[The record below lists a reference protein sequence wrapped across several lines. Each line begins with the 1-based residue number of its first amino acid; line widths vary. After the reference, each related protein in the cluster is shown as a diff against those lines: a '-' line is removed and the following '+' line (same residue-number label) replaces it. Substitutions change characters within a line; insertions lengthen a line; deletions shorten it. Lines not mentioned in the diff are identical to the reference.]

1 MPPEF
6 LEYLIFNTFTM
17 NTNYIEKTT
26 ISNASYKLLK
36 LLLHENAMLL
46 TILSEAETYH
56 QALDEIKNW
65 VTGFLAS
72 RSKSYNSLNETYY
85 ESDSYDDME
94 WDEVAAFRILDYIE
108 NSGKTLEDLNYGGIT
123 FTNDPFRPLW
133 LAFRKGRGGGTE
145 AYFADLLHLFRQFS
159 GKNARVLPDFETLE
173 KWMHRHPTGLD
184 ESIIALREE
193 NKNRIMKTL
202 IRKIDKG
209 ELMSTRYF
217 FEPGLSAKGKLNKM
231 KDWWNTAHFHLRF
244 AIRNPELLNEM
255 LDFSLDSKTLQ
266 LLDKAV
272 KKGIPVFVNPYYL
285 SLINVNTPGFAQG
298 ADQSIKDYVFVS
310 EELIEKFGD
319 IAAWEKEDVV
329 EPGKPN
335 AAGWILPSKHN
346 IHRRYPEVAILIPD
360 TAGRACGGLCV
371 SCQRMYD
378 FQKGHL
384 NFNLEKLLPAESWP
398 KKLRKLLGYFEHD
411 SQLRDILITGGDG
424 LMSSDKSLNLIL
436 DEIYEMAKRKK
447 EANLL
452 RLENEKYAE
461 MIKIRIGTRLPVYLP
476 QRITEDLVKILANF
490 RRKAELIGFRQFV
503 IQTHFESAMEITP
516 EVKKAVGMLLNA
528 GWMVV
533 NQQVFIASASR
544 RGHTAK
550 LRKTLNDIGVLGY
563 YTFTVKGYLENKHN
577 FTPNARAV
585 QEQAEEKVFGTVSR
599 DDLKM
604 VRKFPSQTNNLVAGI
619 KELRRK
625 AGLPFL
631 ATDRNVMNLPGVGKS
646 LTFRTIGI
654 TPDGRR
660 ILEFEHD
667 HNRVH
672 SPVIHEM
679 GKVVII
685 ESKPVYE
692 YVRQLEKMG
701 ENPQEYLSVFG
712 YSYGKTKKRF
722 PIFRYPGYEYEVT
735 DELTH
740 FELTE
745 NVDNLEKL

>member
-1 MPPEF
+1 
-6 LEYLIFNTFTM
+6 M
-17 NTNYIEKTT
+17 NTNHIEKIT
-26 ISNASYKLLK
+26 ISNASYRLLK
-36 LLLHENAMLL
+36 LLLIENPVIL
-46 TILSEAETYH
+46 TILNEAETYH

-65 VTGFLAS
+65 VTSFLES
-72 RSKSYNSLNETYY
+72 RGKTYFSLDEAYREGENDAE
-85 ESDSYDDME
+85 ME

-108 NSGKTLEDLNYGGIT
+108 NTGRTLEDHNYGGVTLI
-123 FTNDPFRPLW
+123 NDPFRPLW
-133 LAFRKGRGGGTE
+133 LSFKKGRGGGTE
-145 AYFADLLHLFRQFS
+145 DYFADMLHLFRQFS
-159 GKNARVLPDFETLE
+159 GKSTRKLPDAETLE
-173 KWMHRHPTGLD
+173 RWMDRHPTGLD
-184 ESIIALREE
+184 ENIVTLREE

-209 ELMSTRYF
+209 EIKSTRFY
-217 FEPGLSAKGKLNKM
+217 FEPGLSAEGKLKKM
-231 KDWWNTAHFHLRF
+231 KEWWKTSHFHLRF
-244 AIRNPELLNEM
+244 AVRNPEMLNEM
-255 LDFSLDSKTLQ
+255 LDFSLTAKTLN

-285 SLINVNTPGFAQG
+285 SLINVNTPGFAHG
-298 ADQSIKDYVFVS
+298 ADQPIRDYVFAS

-319 IAAWEKEDVV
+319 IEAWEKEDEV

-335 AAGWILPSKHN
+335 AAGWILPAKHN

-384 NFNLEKLLPAESWP
+384 NFNLEKLLPVETWP
-398 KKLRKLLGYFEHD
+398 KKLRKLLGYFEFD

-424 LMSSDKSLNLIL
+424 LMSADKSLSLIL
-436 DEIYEMAKRKK
+436 DEIYEMARRKK

-452 RLENEKYAE
+452 RPENEKFAE

-490 RRKAELIGFRQFV
+490 REKAELIGFQQFV

-516 EVKKAVGMLLNA
+516 EVKKAVEMLLNA

-585 QEQAEEKVFGTVSR
+585 QELTEEKVFGTVGR
-599 DDLKM
+599 ENMNL
-604 VRKFPSQTNNLVAGI
+604 VRKFPSQTKNLGYHI
-619 KELRRK
+619 NELRRK
-625 AGLPFL
+625 ADLPFI
-631 ATDRNVMNLPGVGKS
+631 ASDRNVMNLPGVGKS

-667 HNRVH
+667 QHRVH

-685 ESKPVYE
+685 ETKPVYE
-692 YVRQLEKMG
+692 YIRQLEKMG

-712 YSYGKTKKRF
+712 YSFGKTERRF
-722 PIFRYPGYEYEVT
+722 PVFRYPGYEFEVT

-745 NVDNLEKL
+745 NADKPEKL

>member
-1 MPPEF
+1 
-6 LEYLIFNTFTM
+6 M
-17 NTNYIEKTT
+17 NTDYTEKMT
-26 ISNASYKLLK
+26 IGNASYKLLK
-36 LLLHENAMLL
+36 LLLIENPLL
-46 TILSEAETYH
+46 FNILSDAETYH

-65 VTGFLAS
+65 VTGFLES
-72 RSKSYNSLNETYY
+72 HGKTYDSLDSVYRENEIYF
-85 ESDSYDDME
+85 EME

-108 NSGKTLEDLNYGGIT
+108 NSGRTLEDQNYGGIT
-123 FTNDPFRPLW
+123 LINDPFRPLW
-133 LAFRKGRGGGTE
+133 LAFKKGRGGGTE
-145 AYFADLLHLFRQFS
+145 DYFADMLHLFRQFS
-159 GKNARVLPDFETLE
+159 GKSTRKLPDAETLE
-173 KWMHRHPTGLD
+173 RWMDRHPTGLD
-184 ESIIALREE
+184 ENIVALRDE

-209 ELMSTRYF
+209 EIKSTRFY
-217 FEPGLSAKGKLNKM
+217 FEPGLSADGKLKKM
-231 KDWWNTAHFHLRF
+231 KEWWKTSHFHLRF
-244 AIRNPELLNEM
+244 AVRNPETLNEM
-255 LDFSLDSKTLQ
+255 LDFSLNAKILD

-298 ADQSIKDYVFVS
+298 ADQPIRDYVFAS
-310 EELIEKFGD
+310 EELIDKFGD
-319 IAAWEKEDVV
+319 IEAWEKEDEV

-335 AAGWILPSKHN
+335 AAGWILPAKHN

-384 NFNLEKLLPAESWP
+384 NFNLEKLLPVETWP
-398 KKLRKLLGYFEHD
+398 KKLRKLLGYFEFD

-424 LMSSDKSLNLIL
+424 LMSSDKSLSLIL
-436 DEIYEMAKRKK
+436 DEIYDMARRKK
-447 EANLL
+447 EANIQ
-452 RLENEKYAE
+452 RPENEKFAE

-490 RRKAELIGFRQFV
+490 REKAELIGFQQFV

-577 FTPNARAV
+577 FTPHARSV
-585 QEQAEEKVFGTVSR
+585 QEQTEEKIFGTVSR
-599 DDLKM
+599 EYLNLI
-604 VRKFPSQTNNLVAGI
+604 RKFPSKTRNLADSI
-619 KELRRK
+619 KELRII

-631 ATDRNVMNLPGVGKS
+631 SSDRNEMNLPGVGKS

-654 TPDGRR
+654 TPDGKR

-667 HNRVH
+667 QHRVH

-685 ESKPVYE
+685 ESKSVYE
-692 YVRQLEKMG
+692 YLLQLEKMG

-712 YSYGKTKKRF
+712 YSFGKTERRF
-722 PIFRYPGYEYEVT
+722 PVFRYPGYEFEVT

-745 NVDNLEKL
+745 NTNKPEKN